1 MDIRALEEL
10 EIKLHLLVEHLQSVK
25 EENLRLRQSRNQPTP
40 EIHEAVRKIQTS
52 LRKISG
58 WIDEELKAQA
68 ELNHERGE

>member
-25 EENLRLRQSRNQPTP
+25 EENQRLRQSRSQPNP
-40 EIHEAVRKIQTS
+40 DIQEAVNKIRTS

>member
-25 EENLRLRQSRNQPTP
+25 EENQRLRQSRSQPNP
-40 EIHEAVRKIQTS
+40 EIQKAVKRISTS

-68 ELNHERGE
+68 ELNHERRE

>member
-25 EENLRLRQSRNQPTP
+25 KENQRLQQSRNQSKP
-40 EIHEAVRKIQTS
+40 EIDEAVKKIQTS

-58 WIDEELKAQA
+58 WIEEELKAQTV
-68 ELNHERGE
+68 LNDEHGE

>member
-40 EIHEAVRKIQTS
+40 EIHEDVRKIQ
-52 LRKISG
+52 ISG